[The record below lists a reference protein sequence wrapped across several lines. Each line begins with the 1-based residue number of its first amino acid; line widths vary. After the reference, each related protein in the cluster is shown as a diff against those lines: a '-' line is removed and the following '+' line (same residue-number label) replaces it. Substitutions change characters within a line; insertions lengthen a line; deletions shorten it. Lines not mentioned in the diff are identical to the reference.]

1 MLALKILNERVSMP
15 HEDDARLSFEQQAF
29 QSFLDYAR
37 LTARPHLK
45 NFLESLEKNILCR
58 LLTRFNG
65 NQRKTAI
72 YLGMKYTTF
81 NGKVKKYGIRFRK
94 TPVKVSPR
102 PSIF

>member
-1 MLALKILNERVSMP
+1 MP
-15 HEDDARLSFEQQAF
+15 REDDVRLSFEQQSF
-29 QSFLDYAR
+29 QSFLEYAR

-45 NFLESLEKNILCR
+45 EFLESLEKNILCR
-58 LLTRFNG
+58 LLSRFNG

-94 TPVKVSPR
+94 TPVKLTTR
-102 PSIF
+102 PFIF